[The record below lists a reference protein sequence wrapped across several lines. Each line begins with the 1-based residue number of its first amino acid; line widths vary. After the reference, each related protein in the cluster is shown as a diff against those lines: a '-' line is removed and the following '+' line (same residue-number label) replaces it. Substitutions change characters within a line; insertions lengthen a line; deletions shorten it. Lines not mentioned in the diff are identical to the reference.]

1 MKWTDQLFHSSLAA
15 SFYDV
20 ITRQVFWRDAIAGML
35 EYVDHVPQHAKVL
48 DLGCGPGISTF
59 ALASRIPHPGQLIG
73 LDLSQEMVE
82 IARDTHLQDWSHLK
96 HLQFE
101 QGDATNLRF
110 RDKSFD
116 LVFGHSFLY
125 LVDDPIAVLR
135 EVKRVLKPQGQVV
148 FMEPN
153 GAGSLL
159 QAAQAS
165 IPKAFNWLPM
175 PWSAARFGI
184 SMAMWRIVSGGIG
197 QMTEEKL
204 ASLFGEAGFVEHS
217 STTTLGSLGLHTT
230 GKTAEM
236 PV

>member
-35 EYVDHVPQHAKVL
+35 EYVEHVPQHAKVL

-59 ALASRIPHPGQLIG
+59 ALASRIPQPGQLVG
-73 LDLSQEMVE
+73 VDLSQEMVE
-82 IARDTHLQDWSHLK
+82 IARDTHKQDWSHLK

-110 RDKSFD
+110 GDQSFD

-125 LVDDPIAVLR
+125 LVDDPVAVLR

-148 FMEPN
+148 LMEPN
-153 GAGSLL
+153 GAGSLF
-159 QAAQAS
+159 QAARAS
-165 IPKAFNWLPM
+165 QWLC
-175 PWSAARFGI
+175 
-184 SMAMWRIVSGGIG
+184 GGLSV
-197 QMTEEKL
+197 EELDK
-204 ASLFGEAGFVEHS
+204 
-217 STTTLGSLGLHTT
+217 
-230 GKTAEM
+230 
-236 PV
+236 